1 MYDRTDIGLVD
12 AHTEGIRSDNYS
24 HFSGSPA
31 VLAFDFVLMGQ
42 PGVIISG
49 GYARTEDEI
58 GQFTGASS
66 GTDIDY
72 RRTGCVAENTHK
84 QFFFLLGVAHQIGYV
99 RSRETERERSR
110 GAQA

>member
-1 MYDRTDIGLVD
+1 MP
-12 AHTEGIRSDNYS
+12 HTEGIRSDNYAY
-24 HFSGSPA
+24 FSGSPA

-66 GTDIDY
+66 GTDIDAIAEP
-72 RRTGCVAENTHK
+72 GCVAENTHK
-84 QFFFLLGVAHQIGYV
+84 QFFFCSV
-99 RSRETERERSR
+99 
-110 GAQA
+110 